1 MAAGASTYSIVLCEL
16 IFRKMGKSMTRQE
29 FFERSGI
36 SQATWSRIN
45 RGLSHLNIEDVR
57 SAARTIGFSVSELI
71 ADAEIVVN
79 NLPNEDIEIVELR
92 KVPRGKTAQS
102 QPGLSGTQIAGI
114 ILAGAA
120 ITWAISKI
128 LQSR

>member
-1 MAAGASTYSIVLCEL
+1 MTEL
-16 IFRKMGKSMTRQE
+16 RAFQP
-29 FFERSGI
+29 F
-36 SQATWSRIN
+36 
-45 RGLSHLNIEDVR
+45 
-57 SAARTIGFSVSELI
+57 GFSVSELI
-71 ADAEIVVN
+71 ADAEIVVSK
-79 NLPNEDIEIVELR
+79 LPNEDIEVAEPQ

-102 QPGLSGTQIAGI
+102 QPGLSGTQIVGT